1 MGPEFAS
8 GKCQLT
14 IVKYVINGSDYLHGK
29 VLPTLLFYGFI
40 RVTLRLWT
48 WVPGFQWS
56 WLLLSWADRPAGC
69 LEIQNR

>member
-29 VLPTLLFYGFI
+29 VFLFDSRIPTLLFYGFI

-48 WVPGFQWS
+48 WVPGF
-56 WLLLSWADRPAGC
+56 L
-69 LEIQNR
+69 